1 MYSRELRTV
10 GHGLILVSVMLG
22 LIAAALWFRPGP
34 LELRAEAKGASGLG
48 KAGVDPA
55 GERIQMVQQ
64 LEALNQRMDG
74 IDRGLRDGSY
84 SIQALD
90 PAGGAKRP
98 AAKDQA
104 KDRP

>member
-1 MYSRELRTV
+1 MCSKELRTV

-34 LELRAEAKGASGLG
+34 LEARAEAKGASGLG
-48 KAGVDPA
+48 KVGVDPA
-55 GERIQMVQQ
+55 GERFQMVQQ
-64 LEALNQRMDG
+64 LEALNQRVDG

-84 SIQALD
+84 SIQVLK
-90 PAGGAKRP
+90 PSGGAKRP